1 MFKSID
7 IIISTCVLTLLPLL
21 GNAQTCYTNSI
32 PASTPTQQFTN
43 HNDGTVT
50 DTKTNLMWKKCS
62 EGQTWNMG
70 LDSCEGASSVY
81 SWKAALEHTQTIN
94 GRGGFGGYVDWRVP
108 NAKELLSITEKQ
120 CYSPAV
126 NLAIFPSV
134 SPDALFSSSS
144 IAMDDSSIFS
154 VSFFDGRLV
163 TAVNKHENQQ
173 VRLVRDAL

>member
-1 MFKSID
+1 MFKKIHVILLTYIL
-7 IIISTCVLTLLPLL
+7 IIMPVL
-21 GNAQTCYTNSI
+21 GNTQTCYTNSI

-94 GRGGFGGYVDWRVP
+94 GRGGFGGYMDWRVP
-108 NAKELLSITEKQ
+108 NVKELLSITEKQ

-134 SPDALFSSSS
+134 TQEAEFFSSS
-144 IAMDDSSIFS
+144 IARADNYVFG
-154 VSFFDGRLV
+154 VYFFDGSL
-163 TAVNKHENQQ
+163 TWYGKHDAKQI
-173 VRLVRDAL
+173 RLVRNAL